1 MYLAGIT
8 DEAGSAIETQIAVT
22 KALGWKNI
30 ELRKVKV
37 GESPDAVIHDL
48 SDADFDRVVEQLEA
62 AALSV
67 CCFSSAIANWGKS
80 VTEPFEPSWE
90 EAQRSIPRMK
100 RLGTRFVRIMSF
112 KVLRDADGHPLP
124 VEQQQFE
131 ERARRLRE
139 LVALFADH
147 GLQAVHENC
156 MNYGGM
162 GWPMTLQLLEAVPG
176 LKLVFDTGNP
186 VFAQDFSKP
195 EPRPMQDAL
204 EFYQKVKSEVVY
216 VHIKDGVWNPETKK
230 TAFCFPGEGEGKVAE
245 TLRALFDDGFDGG
258 ISIEPHMAKVFH
270 DTAANEEDA
279 AAKCFEVFVEYGRRL
294 ENLIEEVRGRQPAL
308 A

>member
-8 DEAGSAIETQIAVT
+8 DEASLAIETQIAVT
-22 KALGWKNI
+22 QALGWQNL
-30 ELRKVKV
+30 ELRKVQV
-37 GESPDAVIHDL
+37 GDSPGAIIHDL
-48 SDADFDRVVEQLEA
+48 TEADFDRVVDRLQEA
-62 AALSV
+62 GLTV
-67 CCFSSAIANWGKS
+67 CCFSSAIANWDKS

-112 KVLRDADGHPLP
+112 QVLRDANGQPLP

-186 VFAQDFSKP
+186 VFAPDFSKP

-204 EFYQKVKSEVVY
+204 EFYQQVKQEVAY
-216 VHIKDGVWNPETKK
+216 VHIKDGVWNHETGK
-230 TAFCFPGEGEGKVAE
+230 ADFCFPGEGEGKVAE
-245 TLRALFDDGFDGG
+245 TLQALFEDGFDGG

-270 DTAANEEDA
+270 DTVANAEDA

-294 ENLIEEVRGRQPAL
+294 EALIDEVRGRQAIL